1 MCLPLTI
8 LFDCERLFKFVQFVA
23 FNQNLQPKYSQ
34 SSCYCAGDLT
44 SDSILKILFFFF
56 YFLREI
62 FFSKYLKESKRE
74 TKEIIFTFRNKMEN
88 GNISLFIMIKQEGKK
103 VMAMTSLIEHDTL
116 FPKIKKNEIKI
127 KREN

>member
-23 FNQNLQPKYSQ
+23 FNQNLLNIRSLVVIVL
-34 SSCYCAGDLT
+34 DLT

>member
-1 MCLPLTI
+1 M
-8 LFDCERLFKFVQFVA
+8 
-23 FNQNLQPKYSQ
+23 
-34 SSCYCAGDLT
+34 
-44 SDSILKILFFFF
+44 
-56 YFLREI
+56 
-62 FFSKYLKESKRE
+62 KESKRE

>member
-1 MCLPLTI
+1 M
-8 LFDCERLFKFVQFVA
+8 
-23 FNQNLQPKYSQ
+23 
-34 SSCYCAGDLT
+34 
-44 SDSILKILFFFF
+44 
-56 YFLREI
+56 
-62 FFSKYLKESKRE
+62 KESKRE

-116 FPKIKKNEIKI
+116 FPKIEKNEIKI